1 MEKSRMASEPVL
13 MIFCGSGMSSMGED
27 RIHLLTAPVG
37 VIQRFS
43 ASRSAGLNKLVR
55 LTVANVSGLSNI
67 CRQGQVTISSFLVN
81 SGLTGKYYTSLKKF
95 GTDKHTSLF

>member
-43 ASRSAGLNKLVR
+43 APRSAGLNKLVR
-55 LTVANVSGLSNI
+55 LTAANVSGLSNI
-67 CRQGQVTISSFLVN
+67 CRQGQEITISSFLVDLALQVN
-81 SGLTGKYYTSLKKF
+81 ITLL
-95 GTDKHTSLF
+95 